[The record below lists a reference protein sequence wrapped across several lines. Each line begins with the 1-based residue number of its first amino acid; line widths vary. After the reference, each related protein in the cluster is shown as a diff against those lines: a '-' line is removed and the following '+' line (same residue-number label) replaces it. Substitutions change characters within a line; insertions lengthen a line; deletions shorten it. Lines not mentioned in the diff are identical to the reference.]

1 MEGVIDL
8 KYDGE
13 FRAVLVRYCH
23 VTNAL
28 ETFLFGDVEAAMKY
42 CEVRFKILPSV
53 WESYLVQ
60 PDSESSLKL
69 NGQGV
74 RIVGWK
80 FDIDETQTLHIHA
93 NKKIVEF

>member
-8 KYDGE
+8 KYDGD
-13 FRAVLVRYCH
+13 FHAVLVRYCH

-42 CEVRFKILPSV
+42 CEVRFKIPRSM

-74 RIVGWK
+74 RFVGWR
-80 FDIDETQTLHIHA
+80 FDLDETQTLHIHA

>member
-1 MEGVIDL
+1 MEGVVEPRYSEERYAL
-8 KYDGE
+8 
-13 FRAVLVRYCH
+13 LVRYCH

-42 CEVRFKILPSV
+42 CEVRFKIPPAM
-53 WESYLVQ
+53 WESYLVEYVN
-60 PDSESSLKL
+60 ESSLKL

-74 RIVGWK
+74 RFVGWR

-93 NKKIVEF
+93 NRKIIEF